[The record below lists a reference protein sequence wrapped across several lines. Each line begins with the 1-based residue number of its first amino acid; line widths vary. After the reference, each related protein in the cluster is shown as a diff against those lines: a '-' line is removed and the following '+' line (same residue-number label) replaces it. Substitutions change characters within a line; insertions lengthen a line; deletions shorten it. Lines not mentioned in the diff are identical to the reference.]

1 MTGLIEEKIIKAR
14 TLVEALPYIR
24 KFRGKTLIVKY
35 GGSIM
40 LDDDLRA
47 LFAQDVILLKYV
59 GLNPIIVH
67 GGGKEISKWMQRVG
81 KEAVFIDGLRVTD
94 SETMELAEMVLSGKI
109 NNDLVSLINQHGG
122 KAVGLSGKDADLVI
136 ARKVKSQDSQDLGFV
151 GDIESV
157 DYTLLTTLCDRG
169 YIPVIASVARNQA
182 GDTLNM
188 NADHIAEGIATAM
201 KAEKLIFLTDVQ
213 GIMKDGRFLGQIS
226 LNEARE
232 LIKHPD
238 IKGGMIPKLHCAIDA
253 LEGGVNRVHII
264 NGTIE
269 HAVLLEVFTDTGIGT
284 MLSAVVGD

>member
-24 KFRGKTLIVKY
+24 KFQGKTLIVKY

-40 LDDDLRA
+40 VDDHLRA

-67 GGGKEISKWMQRVG
+67 GGGKEISKWMNRLG
-81 KEAVFIDGLRVTD
+81 KEAIFIDGLRYTD
-94 SETMELAEMVLSGKI
+94 EETMEVAEMVLSGKI

-136 ARKVKSQDSQDLGFV
+136 ARKVKSQDAQDLGFV

-188 NADHIAEGIATAM
+188 NADHIAEGIASAM

-213 GIMKDGRFLGQIS
+213 GIMKEGKFLGHIT
-226 LNEARE
+226 LDEAQQ

-284 MLSAVVGD
+284 MLSSSN

>member
-24 KFRGKTLIVKY
+24 KFQGKTLIVKY

-40 LDDDLRA
+40 VDDHLRA

-67 GGGKEISKWMQRVG
+67 GGGKEISKWMNRLG
-81 KEAVFIDGLRVTD
+81 KEAIFIDGLRYTD
-94 SETMELAEMVLSGKI
+94 EETMEVAEMVLSGKI

-136 ARKVKSQDSQDLGFV
+136 ARKVKSMDAQDLGFV

-188 NADHIAEGIATAM
+188 NADHIAEGIASAM

-213 GIMKDGRFLGQIS
+213 GIMKEGKFLGHIT
-226 LNEARE
+226 LDEAQQ

-284 MLSAVVGD
+284 MLSSSN

>member
-24 KFRGKTLIVKY
+24 KFQGKTLIVKY

-40 LDDDLRA
+40 VDDHLRA

-67 GGGKEISKWMQRVG
+67 GGGKEISKWMNRLG
-81 KEAVFIDGLRVTD
+81 KEAIFIDGLRYTD
-94 SETMELAEMVLSGKI
+94 EETMEVAEMVLSGKI

-136 ARKVKSQDSQDLGFV
+136 AQKVKSMDAQDLGFV

-188 NADHIAEGIATAM
+188 NADHIAEGIASAM

-213 GIMKDGRFLGQIS
+213 GIMKEGKFLGHIT
-226 LNEARE
+226 LDEAQQ

-284 MLSAVVGD
+284 MLSSSN